1 LSKVTKKGMHEIAL
15 DHVKNVESISVT
27 TFSTF

>member
-1 LSKVTKKGMHEIAL
+1 MHEIAL